1 MEMLIGLVLVVAG
14 ICNIID
20 PYLAWKM
27 GEGWQYKN
35 VEPSDEA
42 LQWTRIGG
50 GIMIAVGLYFF
61 WQGINA
67 PI

>member
-1 MEMLIGLVLVVAG
+1 MEMLIGLVCVIVG

-42 LQWTRIGG
+42 LQWTRISGF
-50 GIMIAVGLYFF
+50 IMIAAGLYVF
-61 WQGINA
+61 WQGINM
-67 PI
+67 

>member
-1 MEMLIGLVLVVAG
+1 MEMLIGLVAIVIG
-14 ICNIID
+14 ICNIVD

-27 GEGWQYKN
+27 SKWEYKN

-42 LQWTRIGG
+42 LQWTRMSGVICIAIG
-50 GIMIAVGLYFF
+50 VYFF
-61 WQGINA
+61 WQGING

>member
-1 MEMLIGLVLVVAG
+1 MEMLIGLVAIVVG

-27 GEGWQYKN
+27 SKWEYKN
-35 VEPSDEA
+35 VEPSDEG
-42 LQWTRIGG
+42 LQWTRMSGFI
-50 GIMIAVGLYFF
+50 IIAVGVYFF

>member
-1 MEMLIGLVLVVAG
+1 MEMLIGLILLVAG

-27 GEGWQYKN
+27 GEWQYKN

-42 LQWTRIGG
+42 LKWTRMSGFILIGA
-50 GIMIAVGLYFF
+50 AVYYFF
-61 WQGINA
+61 VGM
-67 PI
+67 

>member
-1 MEMLIGLVLVVAG
+1 MEMLIGLLCVVVG

-27 GEGWQYKN
+27 SKWEYKN

-42 LQWTRIGG
+42 LKWTRMSGFILIGA
-50 GIMIAVGLYFF
+50 AVYYFF
-61 WQGINA
+61 VGM
-67 PI
+67 

>member
-1 MEMLIGLVLVVAG
+1 MEMIFGLILLVAG

-27 GEGWQYKN
+27 SKGEYKN

-42 LQWTRIGG
+42 LKWTRMSGFILIGA
-50 GIMIAVGLYFF
+50 AVYYFF
-61 WQGINA
+61 VGM
-67 PI
+67 

>member
-1 MEMLIGLVLVVAG
+1 MEMLIGLLCVVVG

-27 GEGWQYKN
+27 SKWEYKN

-42 LQWTRIGG
+42 LQWTRMSGFIAIGI
-50 GIMIAVGLYFF
+50 GIYFF
-61 WQGINA
+61 WQGING
-67 PI
+67 PMH

>member
-1 MEMLIGLVLVVAG
+1 MEMLIGLMGVVVG

-27 GEGWQYKN
+27 SKWEYKN

-42 LQWTRIGG
+42 LKWTRMSGFILIG
-50 GIMIAVGLYFF
+50 VSLYFF

-67 PI
+67 PVY

>member
-1 MEMLIGLVLVVAG
+1 MEMLIGLVAIVVG

-27 GEGWQYKN
+27 SKWEYKN

-42 LQWTRIGG
+42 LQWTRMSGVICIAIG
-50 GIMIAVGLYFF
+50 VYFF
-61 WQGINA
+61 WQGING
-67 PI
+67 PM

>member
-1 MEMLIGLVLVVAG
+1 MEMIFGLILLVAG

-27 GEGWQYKN
+27 SKWEYKN

-42 LQWTRIGG
+42 LKWTRMSGFILIGA
-50 GIMIAVGLYFF
+50 AVYYFF
-61 WQGINA
+61 AGM
-67 PI
+67 

>member
-1 MEMLIGLVLVVAG
+1 MEMLIGLILLVAG

-27 GEGWQYKN
+27 GEWQYKN

-42 LQWTRIGG
+42 LKWTRMSGFILIGV
-50 GIMIAVGLYFF
+50 GIYFF

-67 PI
+67 PVY